1 MSRLGLAVS
10 RVFHRIVPDPF
21 VIAVGLTLLAAALA
35 LLFGHFEPGRSRM
48 LALLDAW
55 RGPDGLWGFLP

>member
-1 MSRLGLAVS
+1 M
-10 RVFHRIVPDPF
+10 
-21 VIAVGLTLLAAALA
+21 IAVGLTLLAAALA